1 MAAAVSDFTPSKTYS
16 HKVKKEAGSSSI
28 ELSKTTDILAWLGEN
43 KKPDQI
49 LIGFAMETEY
59 LVENAAKKLNK
70 KNADWIIAN
79 SLSTEGAGFEV
90 DTNHVHLISKDS
102 ETEFSG
108 TKQEVAELVLG
119 KIFRA

>member
-1 MAAAVSDFTPSKTYS
+1 
-16 HKVKKEAGSSSI
+16 
-28 ELSKTTDILAWLGEN
+28 
-43 KKPDQI
+43 
-49 LIGFAMETEY
+49 METED
-59 LVENAAKKLNK
+59 LIKNAAKKLNK
-70 KNADWIIAN
+70 KNADWVIAN

-119 KIFRA
+119 KIFRK

>member
-1 MAAAVSDFTPSKTYS
+1 M
-16 HKVKKEAGSSSI
+16 KKDTGSNSI

-49 LIGFAMETEY
+49 LIGFAMETED
-59 LVENAAKKLNK
+59 LIKNAAKKLNK
-70 KNADWIIAN
+70 KNADWVIAN

-90 DTNHVHLISKDS
+90 DTNQVHLISKDS
-102 ETEFSG
+102 ETKFSG

-119 KIFRA
+119 KIFRS